1 MDQQESQQP
10 LKGVFSIN
18 EFCQWAGIGR
28 TATYAEIKAGRLPAK
43 KFGKRTFIIRNDAE
57 RWLAALP
64 DQRRC

>member
-10 LKGVFSIN
+10 LKGAFSIN

-43 KFGKRTFIIRNDAE
+43 KLAQFALSKDEATRGWQKR
-57 RWLAALP
+57 ALRQ
-64 DQRRC
+64 D

>member
-43 KFGKRTFIIRNDAE
+43 KFGKRTFITINDAE
-57 RWLAALP
+57 RWLATLP
-64 DQRRC
+64 SLRHR